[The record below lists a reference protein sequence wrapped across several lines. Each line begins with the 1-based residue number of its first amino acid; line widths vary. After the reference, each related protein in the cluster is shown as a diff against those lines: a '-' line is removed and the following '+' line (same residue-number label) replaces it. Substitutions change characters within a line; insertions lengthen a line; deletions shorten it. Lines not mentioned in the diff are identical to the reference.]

1 MSTLTADLLDD
12 DVAVSVAKIVAVANR
27 RAKELGLDVV
37 RSELSLTRDP
47 NEGDVWHVHYGPLD
61 YLRHRG
67 GDVTIDVDAVSLI
80 ATRIVRGQ

>member
-1 MSTLTADLLDD
+1 MTRTSDLLED

-27 RAKELGLDVV
+27 RARELGIDIA

-47 NEGDVWHVHYGPLD
+47 HEGDVWHVHYGPLD
-61 YLRHRG
+61 YVRHRG
-67 GDVTIDVDAVSLI
+67 GDVTIDVDAGSLV